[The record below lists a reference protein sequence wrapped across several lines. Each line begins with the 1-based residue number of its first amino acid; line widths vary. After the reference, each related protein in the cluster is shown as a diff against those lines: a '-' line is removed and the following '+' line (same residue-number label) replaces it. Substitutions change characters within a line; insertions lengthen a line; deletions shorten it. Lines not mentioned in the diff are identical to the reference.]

1 MTLKIFPL
9 IIANTWK
16 YLESSNLSLKNPAV
30 QNYWLENAE
39 NSFICAFL
47 WETFINVTAT

>member
-16 YLESSNLSLKNPAV
+16 HLESSNLSFKNPAV
-30 QNYWLENAE
+30 QKY
-39 NSFICAFL
+39 
-47 WETFINVTAT
+47 